1 MGKSMQRDSTSRTH
15 SIPPVPGQPMK
26 HRNDVFIA
34 RLWKRVVGQLYGQG
48 QKLVVVHP
56 GIVGDRC
63 CRGHSYFPKG
73 SYAAILRGLTC
84 NCMQFVFHKVE
95 QP

>member
-1 MGKSMQRDSTSRTH
+1 MRMSMKRDRTGPAH
-15 SIPPVPGQPMK
+15 PVPPVPGQPMK
-26 HRNDVFIA
+26 HRNDVFVA

-48 QKLVVVHP
+48 QKLMVVHV
-56 GIVGDRC
+56 GIVGGRGC
-63 CRGHSYFPKG
+63 CGHSYFPIG
-73 SYAAILRGLTC
+73 LYVAILRGLTC